1 MTCKKCTGEEHCT
14 VGKTSKALKVK
25 IREYVSEV
33 CDMVNETKKQSNKK
47 EVIISTDSAFSRS
60 LFAKH
65 IAEHCCKDTTSDDEI
80 LKFFQKNIK
89 VEIIR
94 IELDDDEE

>member
-1 MTCKKCTGEEHCT
+1 MTCKKCTGEKHCT

-47 EVIISTDSAFSRS
+47 EVISTDSAFSRS
-60 LFAKH
+60 LFAEH

-94 IELDDDEE
+94 IELDDDED

>member
-1 MTCKKCTGEEHCT
+1 M
-14 VGKTSKALKVK
+14 KVK

-94 IELDDDEE
+94 IELDDDED

>member
-1 MTCKKCTGEEHCT
+1 MRCKKCKGGEEHCT

-33 CDMVNETKKQSNKK
+33 CDMVNETEESNKK
-47 EVIISTDSAFSRS
+47 EVISTDSAFSQS
-60 LFAKH
+60 LFAEH

-94 IELDDDEE
+94 IELDDDED